1 MFGCGNIKKYLRRN
15 EMNYKMAIL
24 GLFIAVASVN
34 ARTHDD
40 FGIGVIIG
48 EPTGLSLKYW
58 LDKEHAVDGAAAWSY
73 SENDSFQLHSDYLIH
88 NYDWLEDDQLPV
100 YYGVG
105 ARLKFKDD
113 DGRGRNRKHA
123 IFGIRAPVGVT
134 YLFDDEPVD
143 LFFELVP
150 VLDLSPEVELDI
162 NAALGLRFYF

>member
-1 MFGCGNIKKYLRRN
+1 
-15 EMNYKMAIL
+15 MNYKMAIL

-34 ARTHDD
+34 ARTQDD

-58 LDKEHAVDGAAAWSY
+58 LDKERAVDGAAAWSY
-73 SENDSFQLHSDYLIH
+73 SENDSFQLHGDYLIH

-100 YYGVG
+100 YYGIG

-113 DGRGRNRKHA
+113 DGRGRNRNHE
-123 IFGIRAPVGVT
+123 IFGIRVPIGVT

-150 VLDLSPEVELDI
+150 VLDLSPEVELDL